1 MSQKIIA
8 ICGARGAQGG
18 SVMNELLKSDE
29 YKIRALSRRPI
40 LIKNKNVE
48 VVYADYDK
56 SETLEK
62 AFENC
67 YGVFLVTN
75 FWEHMD
81 AKKEYQQGINLVDA
95 AIKSGVKHI
104 VWSTLED
111 TRDDYEDKIPYIG
124 EYKVAHF
131 DEKGM
136 VQKYLNKSDVNVTN
150 LYTSFYWENLVGMMK
165 MRKADGVYNLTIP
178 MDNKSLPGVAVEDIG
193 KIVSRVFHDKI
204 YGEIGVASEHLT
216 GEQMAA
222 TLNNVMTDGEV
233 KYNHVPFEIYRKLGF
248 PGVEELSNMFEFKVV
263 HNERF
268 CERRNMDNVKKLITP
283 VSFKEWCEKNK
294 DKLN

>member
-29 YKIRALSRRPI
+29 YKIRALSRQPN
-40 LIKNKNVE
+40 LIKDKNIE

-56 SETLEK
+56 PETLEK
-62 AFENC
+62 AFKDC

-81 AKKEYQQGINLVDA
+81 AKKEYQQGINLIDA
-95 AIKSGVKHI
+95 AIKQDIKHI

-111 TRDDYEDKIPYIG
+111 TRDGYDDEIPYIG

-131 DEKGM
+131 DEKGRIE
-136 VQKYLNKSDVNVTN
+136 KYLNKWDMNVTN
-150 LYTSFYWENLVGMMK
+150 LYTSFYWENLLGMMK
-165 MRKADGVYNLTIP
+165 LQNVDGVYNLSLP
-178 MDNKSLPGVAVEDIG
+178 MGDKLLPGVAVEDIG
-193 KIVSRVFHDKI
+193 KIVARVFHDKI
-204 YGEIGVASEHLT
+204 YGKIGIASEHLT
-216 GEQMAA
+216 GEQMASI
-222 TLNNVMTDGEV
+222 LNTVIDGEV
-233 KYNHVPFEIYRKLGF
+233 KYTDVPFKIYRKLDF
-248 PGVEELSNMFEFKVV
+248 PGAAEISNMFEFKAV

-268 CERRNMDNVKKLITP
+268 CERRNMSDVKKLINP
-283 VSFKEWCEKNK
+283 VNFKDWCEKNK